1 MIEKITAANL
11 DAIAN
16 PVLRDYARR
25 YVDIEAGFR
34 EAVAAFGVPF
44 AERRTV

>member
-16 PVLRDYARR
+16 PVLRDYATASRKPAS
-25 YVDIEAGFR
+25 IS
-34 EAVAAFGVPF
+34 
-44 AERRTV
+44 T